1 MKCSKNIFTAV
12 NGLIDPY
19 KIIDNT
25 IKIIGITKDSIQ
37 IIDTFAVLFI
47 QIAQIV

>member
-1 MKCSKNIFTAV
+1 MKCFKNTFTAV

-37 IIDTFAVLFI
+37 IIDIFAVFLI
-47 QIAQIV
+47 